1 MAKIKWRG
9 GALLAPAPPAL
20 VTCGDMEHSNAL
32 AVAWT
37 GIINT
42 VPPKTYISVRPG
54 RHSYQ
59 MIKERGEFVINLTS
73 ADMIKA
79 LDGCGMLTGAKVDKF
94 AKCRFTKEAAS
105 EVACPIIGESP
116 LSLECRVT
124 DIIELGSHHMFMA
137 DIVAIDVDDS
147 LLDESGKMHLE
158 RAGLAAFAHGEYFEL
173 GKKIGKFGFSAS
185 KKHKKVKK
193 SPKK

>member
-1 MAKIKWRG
+1 
-9 GALLAPAPPAL
+9 
-20 VTCGDMEHSNAL
+20 
-32 AVAWT
+32 
-37 GIINT
+37 
-42 VPPKTYISVRPG
+42 ISVRPS
-54 RHSYQ
+54 RFSYGL
-59 MIKERGEFVINLTS
+59 IKESGEFVINLTPAKLIKE
-73 ADMIKA
+73 ADY
-79 LDGCGMLTGAKVDKF
+79 CGIYTGAKVDKF
-94 AKCRFTKEAAS
+94 AKCGFTKEAAS

-124 DIIELGSHHMFMA
+124 DVIELGSHHMFMA

-173 GKKIGKFGFSAS
+173 GRKIGKFGFSAQ
-185 KKHKKVKK
+185 KKRKKVKK